1 MDRDKADFFQVR
13 NPSCVSS
20 HQACPN
26 SHTLFEHIKRKTGK
40 LDSQSNS
47 FLVMK
52 ITYTVIR
59 NNAWNFLPYAK
70 ICNAVSI
77 ITTTLHKHNHVFL
90 KTRVE
95 NKSKEK
101 STSFFFTEE

>member
-40 LDSQSNS
+40 LDSKSNS
-47 FLVMK
+47 FLVMRDHLYK
-52 ITYTVIR
+52 SMPEIFCLMPKYVMLCQLLRLHYTNITM
-59 NNAWNFLPYAK
+59 
-70 ICNAVSI
+70 
-77 ITTTLHKHNHVFL
+77 
-90 KTRVE
+90 
-95 NKSKEK
+95 
-101 STSFFFTEE
+101 SF